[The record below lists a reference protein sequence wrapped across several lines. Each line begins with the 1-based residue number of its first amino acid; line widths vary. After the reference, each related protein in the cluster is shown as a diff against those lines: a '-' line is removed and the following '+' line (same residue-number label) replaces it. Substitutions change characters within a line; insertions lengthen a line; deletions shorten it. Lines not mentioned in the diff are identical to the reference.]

1 MTSIR
6 TTSPAG
12 EISDADFDRFRS
24 MFYRK
29 TGIYFEDSKRYFVD
43 KRLKDRMKQTGHNLF
58 KSYFTFMRFQASGEE
73 LQNLVNAMTV
83 NETYFFREEYQFE
96 TMCRHLMDDLD
107 SMRPAGED
115 LRIWSVPS
123 STGEEPY
130 SIAIYLLEYWKG
142 LDHRDVE
149 IVSSDIDT
157 SVLEH
162 AKRGIYSKR
171 SVQNI
176 PLTVRQRY
184 FTQKGNEFHL
194 SPDIKESVTLCLA
207 NILGAEVP
215 GRFRSFDLIYC
226 RNLLIYFD
234 DDSRRKAAQ
243 VLYDALKPGGY
254 IFLGH
259 SESMSRICSLF
270 KIKKFGDVIVYQKP
284 GFEGASR

>member
-43 KRLKDRMKQTGHNLF
+43 KRLKERMKQTGHNLF

-73 LQNLVNAMTV
+73 LQSLVNAMTV

-107 SMRPAGED
+107 SMRPSGED

-194 SPDIKESVTLCLA
+194 SHDIKESVTLCLA